1 MRNKQRNKQ
10 IKEINKSKLYKVLR
24 SKKNQLKSIEGV
36 SSKNI
41 EINKIQNEKD
51 RIKRFER
58 KVIRDNLLKQKHI

>member
-51 RIKRFER
+51 RIKTFER
-58 KVIRDNLLKQKHI
+58 KVIRDNLLK

>member
-10 IKEINKSKLYKVLR
+10 IKEINKSKLYKALR

-58 KVIRDNLLKQKHI
+58 KVIRDNLLK

>member
-58 KVIRDNLLKQKHI
+58 KVIRDNLLK

>member
-10 IKEINKSKLYKVLR
+10 IKEISKSKLYKVLR

-58 KVIRDNLLKQKHI
+58 KVIRDNLLK

>member
-10 IKEINKSKLYKVLR
+10 IKEINKSKLYKFLR

-58 KVIRDNLLKQKHI
+58 KVIRDNLLK

>member
-58 KVIRDNLLKQKHI
+58 KVIRDNFLK

>member
-24 SKKNQLKSIEGV
+24 SKKNQLKSIEVV

-58 KVIRDNLLKQKHI
+58 KVIRDNLLK

>member
-58 KVIRDNLLKQKHI
+58 KVIGDNLLK

>member
-1 MRNKQRNKQ
+1 MRKKQRNKQ

-58 KVIRDNLLKQKHI
+58 KVIRDNLLK

>member
-10 IKEINKSKLYKVLR
+10 IKEISKSKLYKVLR

-58 KVIRDNLLKQKHI
+58 KVIRDNFLK